1 MIQRAHGEKV
11 KERDKSLSLFK
22 KKSWVICSAVL
33 FCGRFQFPVCGVSL
47 AVVLAFINLA
57 GCWFI

>member
-11 KERDKSLSLFK
+11 KERDKSLSLL
-22 KKSWVICSAVL
+22 KKSWAMCSAVL
-33 FCGRFQFPVCGVSL
+33 CCGRFQFPVCGVSL